1 METNELIHSGLE
13 LANTLVAYLAKD
25 AVGAEFL
32 ASYMGNSE
40 QDKNAAIKQKETLES
55 LTETSRNMEQATGQ
69 MYQRAEKNNER
80 LAGIFTAIESLR
92 TSVKNIEETQK
103 RYAEQFSSV
112 ITQTKE
118 IKKKI
123 DEIVNISEQTNLLSF
138 NASIEAAHAG
148 AAGAGFRIIANEVKV
163 LSENTKK
170 STDLILLD
178 MDKLSDRISD
188 LEDETKTNT
197 AAFTKLTQETDKT
210 LTDFESVR
218 NSNSANNRDV
228 EQLSNAIAINLKG
241 IQDIIRN
248 IHQDEDDAK
257 KRLEGY
263 AESASKNEM
272 LFNDLY
278 SFVYQLKAIF
288 EELKKQSLK

>member
-1 METNELIHSGLE
+1 
-13 LANTLVAYLAKD
+13 
-25 AVGAEFL
+25 
-32 ASYMGNSE
+32 
-40 QDKNAAIKQKETLES
+40 
-55 LTETSRNMEQATGQ
+55 
-69 MYQRAEKNNER
+69 
-80 LAGIFTAIESLR
+80 
-92 TSVKNIEETQK
+92 
-103 RYAEQFSSV
+103 
-112 ITQTKE
+112 
-118 IKKKI
+118 
-123 DEIVNISEQTNLLSF
+123 
-138 NASIEAAHAG
+138 
-148 AAGAGFRIIANEVKV
+148 
-163 LSENTKK
+163 
-170 STDLILLD
+170 

-228 EQLSNAIAINLKG
+228 EQLSSAIATNLKG
-241 IQDIIRN
+241 IQDIIMN

-263 AESASKNEM
+263 ADSASKNEM

-288 EELKKQSLK
+288 EELKKQTAK